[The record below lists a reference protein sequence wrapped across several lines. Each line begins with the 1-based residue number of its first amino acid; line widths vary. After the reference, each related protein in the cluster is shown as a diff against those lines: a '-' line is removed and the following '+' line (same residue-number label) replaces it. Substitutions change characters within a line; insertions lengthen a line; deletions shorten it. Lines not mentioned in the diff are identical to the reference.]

1 MTKFLVRN
9 NIVFIYK
16 RKLVKICID
25 ALSNYLSPYI
35 DYLYSLTS
43 EKNRITVRWN
53 RSINSYTH
61 ENCAI
66 HLSRRQRKVIN
77 RFLWKIYVFIFKI
90 MLFKSLQISQ
100 FMDTYQQSQDNL
112 NFGLLQNLQNI
123 FYHLLNFLFATDAY
137 CIFSNNYT
145 IRLFS

>member
-1 MTKFLVRN
+1 M
-9 NIVFIYK
+9 
-16 RKLVKICID
+16 KICID

-43 EKNRITVRWN
+43 EKNRITVRCN

-77 RFLWKIYVFIFKI
+77 RFLWKIYVSVLRLCYSNLYRLVNLWILINKVKI
-90 MLFKSLQISQ
+90 I
-100 FMDTYQQSQDNL
+100 
-112 NFGLLQNLQNI
+112 
-123 FYHLLNFLFATDAY
+123 
-137 CIFSNNYT
+137 
-145 IRLFS
+145 